1 MFGLLPVI
9 LLPCYAVI
17 LLPCYAVNCYCV
29 TVLQCYSVALLL
41 PHAINIR
48 LSHWCNLR
56 GNLPSAERP
65 PHPSQ
70 GVLYNSLYTIVMIKM
85 MNIHHKIM
93 PIIMMMQMQLQYHD
107 LKITEKLQILPHRM
121 LPVVKCCFLDLCAV
135 TIHMKWI
142 SNATMSHCT

>member
-1 MFGLLPVI
+1 MFELLPVI

-17 LLPCYAVNCYCV
+17 LLPCYAVNCHCV

-70 GVLYNSLYTIVMIKM
+70 GVLYNSLYTIVMIKT

-93 PIIMMMQMQLQYHD
+93 PIIMMTQMQLQYHD
-107 LKITEKLQILPHRM
+107 LKITEKLQILPHGM

-142 SNATMSHCT
+142 CNATMSHCT

>member
-1 MFGLLPVI
+1 M
-9 LLPCYAVI
+9 I
-17 LLPCYAVNCYCV
+17 LLPCYAVNCHRV

-107 LKITEKLQILPHRM
+107 LKITEKLQILPHGM

-142 SNATMSHCT
+142 CNATMSHCT